1 MLLMFHIRLA
11 LVRWVVA
18 EKRLTF
24 RTATSDFLNPVCAR
38 VSIDARHKF
47 PLAIDFR
54 IGNIG
59 RKIGNMS
66 ENNYPTY
73 FGNLL

>member
-1 MLLMFHIRLA
+1 MVGSLEVNLEREGARLSHKPVKA
-11 LVRWVVA
+11 KIVA
-18 EKRLTF
+18 EYPTRK
-24 RTATSDFLNPVCAR
+24 
-38 VSIDARHKF
+38 DARHKF
-47 PLAIDFR
+47 PLEIDFR

>member
-1 MLLMFHIRLA
+1 MINTSKLFFCYLILA
-11 LVRWVVA
+11 FFCRGVLIGIVA
-18 EKRLTF
+18 RPK
-24 RTATSDFLNPVCAR
+24 
-38 VSIDARHKF
+38 I
-47 PLAIDFR
+47 PLGNDYK

-73 FGNLL
+73 FSNPL

>member
-1 MLLMFHIRLA
+1 MKSFPLPIKKPKTWMNKHRFGG
-11 LVRWVVA
+11 
-18 EKRLTF
+18 
-24 RTATSDFLNPVCAR
+24 S
-38 VSIDARHKF
+38 DARHKF
-47 PLAIDFR
+47 PLGIDFI

>member
-1 MLLMFHIRLA
+1 MKNHEDSVLLYTERYV
-11 LVRWVVA
+11 LVTIDPHDNESKQRTNEWMHAVA
-18 EKRLTF
+18 RPK
-24 RTATSDFLNPVCAR
+24 
-38 VSIDARHKF
+38 I
-47 PLAIDFR
+47 PLGNDYK

-73 FGNLL
+73 FSNPL

>member
-1 MLLMFHIRLA
+1 MANIVKSACTH
-11 LVRWVVA
+11 
-18 EKRLTF
+18 T
-24 RTATSDFLNPVCAR
+24 
-38 VSIDARHKF
+38 DARHKF
-47 PLAIDFR
+47 PLEIDFR